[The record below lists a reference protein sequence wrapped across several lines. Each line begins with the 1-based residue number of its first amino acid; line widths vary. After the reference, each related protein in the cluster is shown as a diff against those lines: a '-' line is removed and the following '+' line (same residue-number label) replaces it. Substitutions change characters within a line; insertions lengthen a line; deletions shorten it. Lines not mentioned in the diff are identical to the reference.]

1 VAEFWREPITNA
13 KPAFAGDIPEIP
25 GVPRVR
31 WLIDEE
37 NMRWLL
43 QAKGC
48 VVCLAKFPD
57 RPMKGNEHLF
67 FGINWGRSW
76 PEAKRLIRNQQCPIC
91 MSDVS
96 PEMARALLVPDVW
109 TDPANPGKVPL

>member
-1 VAEFWREPITNA
+1 MGEFWREPIKDA
-13 KPAFAGDIPEIP
+13 KPAFAGDVPSIP

-37 NMRWLL
+37 NVKWLL
-43 QAKGC
+43 AGKGC
-48 VVCLAKFPD
+48 VICLLKFPD

-67 FGINWGRSW
+67 YDNEWGRSW
-76 PEAKRLIRNQQCPIC
+76 PEARKLIRSEKCPAC
-91 MSDVS
+91 TSDVS

-109 TDPANPGKVPL
+109 TDPANPGAVLL